1 MIARVGVVLFDME
14 QVHDIPLRRFSE
26 IAELEGYAD
35 YKFLLYVYLQN
46 HQVKRDF
53 VSRKLLEPHVNCST
67 TTKLIFLPPV
77 L

>member
-46 HQVKRDF
+46 H
-53 VSRKLLEPHVNCST
+53 
-67 TTKLIFLPPV
+67 
-77 L
+77 